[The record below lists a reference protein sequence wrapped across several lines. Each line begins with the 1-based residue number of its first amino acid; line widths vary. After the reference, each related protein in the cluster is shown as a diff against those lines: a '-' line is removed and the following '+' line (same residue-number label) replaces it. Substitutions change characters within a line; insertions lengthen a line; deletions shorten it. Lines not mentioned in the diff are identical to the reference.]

1 MEQKTQIQIV
11 GTIEDVGPVQTY
23 GKFSKR
29 QLIVKVDEGKWP
41 QYFPVTCKGEGV
53 RMAEG
58 FAVGDVVKVSA
69 YVNSNRWQKK
79 DEAGKPVGKV
89 MYFVEIAAGSIE
101 EFKEADSGEQGG
113 EPDGGEGSGEYVPD
127 DLPF

>member
-41 QYFPVTCKGEGV
+41 QYFPVTFKGQGV
-53 RMAEG
+53 RMLDG
-58 FAVGDVVKVSA
+58 FGVGDMVKVSG
-69 YVNSNRWQKK
+69 YVNGRRYQKK
-79 DEAGKPVGKV
+79 DETGKPVGKV
-89 MYFVEIAAGSIE
+89 MYFLEVAAGSIE
-101 EFKEADSGEQGG
+101 EYKEADSGEQGG
-113 EPDGGEGSGEYVPD
+113 EPDGGEYVPD